1 MTKLT
6 IMRNLMVF
14 PLLLAGFITQA
25 QVVYPKKGFEE
36 INLGITYEDVIW
48 ILGFDGAKMNKD
60 SAPQMLAAPAS
71 ELGVDYDYVV
81 NFRYIMDYPVTSIY
95 FKGNLVVMFT
105 LSSYPEYNQFICQ
118 DIQTSNGL
126 KFWDN
131 LDKIKSL
138 YGTSP
143 GKLSYSGGNLS
154 YYSMKST
161 GICFGI
167 DNSQV
172 RTMLIFNP
180 DFK

>member
-1 MTKLT
+1 
-6 IMRNLMVF
+6 MRNLLVF
-14 PLLLAGFITQA
+14 ALLLAGLVAHA

-48 ILGFDGAKMNKD
+48 ILGFDGSKMNKD
-60 SAPQMLAAPAS
+60 TAPQMLAAPAA
-71 ELGVDYDYVV
+71 ELGIDYDYVV
-81 NFRYIMDYPVTSIY
+81 NFRYIMDYPVTSVY
-95 FKGNLVVMFT
+95 FKGDLAVMIT

-118 DIQTSNGL
+118 DIQTSKGL

-131 LDKIKSL
+131 LEKIKSL
-138 YGTSP
+138 YGSSP
-143 GKLSYSGGNLS
+143 LKLNYSEGDLS
-154 YYSMKST
+154 YYSLKST

>member
-1 MTKLT
+1 MRKL
-6 IMRNLMVF
+6 LVL
-14 PLLLAGFITQA
+14 PLVLAGILAHA

-48 ILGFDGAKMNKD
+48 ILGFDGLKMNKD
-60 SAPQMLAAPAS
+60 SAPQMLSAPAG
-71 ELGVDYDYVV
+71 ELGIDYDYVV
-81 NFRYIMDYPVTSIY
+81 KFTYIMDYPVTSIY
-95 FKGNLVVMFT
+95 FKGNLAVMIT

-118 DIQTSNGL
+118 DIQTSKGL

-131 LDKIKSL
+131 PDKIKSL

-143 GKLSYSGGNLS
+143 AKLNYSEGNLS
-154 YYSMKST
+154 FYSLKST
-161 GICFGI
+161 GIGFGV
-167 DNSQV
+167 DNSQI